1 MNRVPFF
8 HLARSMQCIDEN
20 PLLWEQLAKIAFIIY
35 SGTASREVLEAA
47 QRGQG
52 TI

>member
-1 MNRVPFF
+1 MNKVPFL
-8 HLARSMQCIDEN
+8 HSARSTQGIDKG

-35 SGTASREVLEAA
+35 SGTVSREVLEAA

-52 TI
+52 TV